1 MANVEL
7 TENELE
13 KKYPGIL
20 EILLIDR
27 TSNKNIIWATSN
39 YSRFGKGFMSTD
51 HIPLKYLVNHS
62 RQIVKPRIL
71 KSKTEQKKRSK
82 DMAEVFTPAWVCNL
96 QNNMIDNEWF
106 GYKNAFNEEIE
117 SGWIGKEKVEFKN
130 RSWKDY
136 IDLERMEIT
145 CGEAPYLTSRYDVV
159 TGSEIRPLDRIGLL
173 DRKLRVVFENTDDE
187 NEYIESSLLSLKR
200 IYGYDFQGDNVLI
213 ARKNLFFTYIEF
225 FEEKFKKEPS
235 IDLLKEVA
243 KIISWNIWQMDGMKY
258 VVPYS
263 CHKEETVQLSLFED
277 MQEEPEFCK
286 GCRTGDIHQHN
297 GTYSKIKDWRSNRIV
312 KFIDIVK

>member
-7 TENELE
+7 TETELE

-51 HIPLKYLVNHS
+51 HIPLKYLINHS

-71 KSKTEQKKRSK
+71 KSKAEQKKRSK

-106 GYKNAFNEEIE
+106 GYKNAFNEEVE
-117 SGWIGKEKVEFKN
+117 SGWIDTEKVEFKDKN
-130 RSWKDY
+130 WKDY

-173 DRKLRVVFENTDDE
+173 DRKLRVVCENTDDE
-187 NEYIESSLLSLKR
+187 NDYIENSLLSLKR

-235 IDLLKEVA
+235 TDLLKEVA
-243 KIISWNIWQMDGMKY
+243 KIISWNVWQMDGMKY
-258 VVPYS
+258 VIPFS
-263 CHKEETVQLSLFED
+263 CHKEETLQLSLFED